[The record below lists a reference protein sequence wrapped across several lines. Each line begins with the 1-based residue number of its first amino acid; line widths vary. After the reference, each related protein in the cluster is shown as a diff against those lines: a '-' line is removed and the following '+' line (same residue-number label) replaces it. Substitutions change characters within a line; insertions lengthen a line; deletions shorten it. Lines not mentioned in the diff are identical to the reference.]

1 MYEKLNFEIV
11 ALKEKIE
18 LLYKDIKLDYI
29 KIVMLKDIIIEL
41 KGRIH
46 PEHHLDD

>member
-1 MYEKLNFEIV
+1 MYEKLNLEIL

-41 KGRIH
+41 KGQIK
-46 PEHHLDD
+46 

>member
-41 KGRIH
+41 KGQIK
-46 PEHHLDD
+46 

>member
-1 MYEKLNFEIV
+1 MYEKLNFEIT

-41 KGRIH
+41 KGQIK
-46 PEHHLDD
+46 